1 MAAPMSTL
9 NLSAVPF
16 RIILGVLLLF
26 LLADPFKWLEPTI
39 TPSSK
44 QVTMYS
50 TSWCGYCRKAREL
63 FTRQNIPFRELDI
76 EKNADAKRA
85 YDALNGRGV
94 PLILIDDK
102 QMSGFNV
109 RAFKRL
115 YEQ

>member
-1 MAAPMSTL
+1 MPIKIALAA
-9 NLSAVPF
+9 
-16 RIILGVLLLF
+16 LLLF
-26 LLADPFKWLEPTI
+26 FLADPFKWLETTI
-39 TPSSK
+39 TPSDK

-76 EKNADAKRA
+76 EKSAEAKKA

-94 PLILIDDK
+94 PLLLIGDK
-102 QMSGFNV
+102 QMTGFDV
-109 RAFKRL
+109 RTFKRL